1 MKAGVSLLFMDE
13 DSIAPKEKQDYK
25 CDKASPSSI
34 RLKRPFPRQFRS
46 TDTLLLHTIVETKIY
61 TANNHP
67 VNERSYGYK
76 IL

>member
-1 MKAGVSLLFMDE
+1 MEAGVSLLFMNE
-13 DSIAPKEKQDYK
+13 DSIAPKEKQE
-25 CDKASPSSI
+25 CERDKASPSSI
-34 RLKRPFPRQFRS
+34 RLKRALPRQFRS